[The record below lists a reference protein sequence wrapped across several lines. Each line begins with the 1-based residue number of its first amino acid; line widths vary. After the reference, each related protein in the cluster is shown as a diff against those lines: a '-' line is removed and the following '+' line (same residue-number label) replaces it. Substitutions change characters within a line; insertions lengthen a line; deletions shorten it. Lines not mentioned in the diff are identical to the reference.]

1 MKFTKMDESIALVY
15 DGIGMMK
22 LIYGKQAVIDDVD
35 IHATP
40 YNILHKYESKAVIL
54 CECDQIFREFDQ

>member
-1 MKFTKMDESIALVY
+1 
-15 DGIGMMK
+15 MK

-40 YNILHKYESKAVIL
+40 HNILYKYKSKAVIL
-54 CECDQIFREFDQ
+54 CEYDQMSTQPVRFH